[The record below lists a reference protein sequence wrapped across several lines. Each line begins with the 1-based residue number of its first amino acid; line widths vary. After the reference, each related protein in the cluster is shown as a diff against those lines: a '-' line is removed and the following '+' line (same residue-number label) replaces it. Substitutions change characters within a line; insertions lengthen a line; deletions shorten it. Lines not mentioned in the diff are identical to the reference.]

1 MSNVDMISDMLTRIK
16 NASLV
21 KSRKVLILKNSLILN
36 ILSLLK
42 QEGFIETFEEIKD
55 INLIK
60 QKVSEK
66 YILVSL
72 KYKGIKQEPYITN
85 LKRVSKPSLRIYSSY
100 KNIKKV
106 LGGIGVAVLS
116 TPIGIVTDR
125 IAKSKKI
132 GGEIL
137 FYIW

>member
-1 MSNVDMISDMLTRIK
+1 MSNVDMISDMLIRIK

-21 KSRKVLILKNSLILN
+21 RSRKVLILKNSLVLN

-42 QEGFIETFEEIKD
+42 NEGFIESFEETKNKD
-55 INLIK
+55 LTEQNLS
-60 QKVSEK
+60 QK
-66 YILVSL
+66 YILVLL

-85 LKRVSKPSLRIYSSY
+85 LKRVSKPGLRIYSSY
-100 KNIKKV
+100 KNIKRV

-125 IAKSKKI
+125 VAKSRKI
-132 GGEIL
+132 GGEVL
-137 FYIW
+137 FHIW